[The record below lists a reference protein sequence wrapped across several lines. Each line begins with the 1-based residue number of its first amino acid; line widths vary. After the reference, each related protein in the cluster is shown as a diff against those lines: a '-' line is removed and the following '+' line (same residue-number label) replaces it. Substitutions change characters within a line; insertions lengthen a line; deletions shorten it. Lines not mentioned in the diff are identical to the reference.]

1 MDAMDAS
8 RFRKTKGSTTGS
20 TDASTDG
27 GTEEGTDGSTADGT
41 AGDIA
46 LSSATGR
53 WVLFTTVLG
62 SSMVLLDGTAVN
74 VALPRIGADLDAS
87 LAGLQWAVNAYLLTL
102 AGLILLGGSLG
113 DRYGRRRIFVV
124 GVLWFAVSSAMC
136 GLAPSAGLLVGAR
149 GLQGVGGALLTP
161 GSLAII
167 QAVFRPQDRAG
178 AVGTWAGLGGVAGAV
193 GPLLGGWL
201 AGGPGWRWVFL
212 INLPLA
218 ALTVAV
224 ALRHVPENRDESAS
238 GRFDVPGAVL
248 AALSLCSLTY
258 ALTAASTQPVAALVT
273 GGAAVLLGAA
283 FVVAERRSPRPMV
296 PLGLF
301 RVRMFS
307 YTNVVTVLIYGAL
320 AAVSFFLV
328 LQLQTTAGFSPL
340 VAGLALLPLTL
351 LMLAFSSRAA
361 RLGKRIGPHVPLTAG
376 PVVAAAG
383 VLLMLRIGP
392 DASYFA
398 DVLPAGVGLG
408 AGMTLLVAPLTATV
422 LDSVDVGRAGT
433 ASGINNAAARTGG
446 LVSVAAIPSVV
457 GLSGDEYRSPAD
469 VDAAFQGA
477 MLTCAGLLGFAAV
490 VAWLFVRPKAP
501 PPQETVDA
509 VCRTCSLSA
518 PPQAAERERLT
529 GGRPGAGGTDSAQL
543 PDRE

>member
-1 MDAMDAS
+1 MDAMN
-8 RFRKTKGSTTGS
+8 
-20 TDASTDG
+20 
-27 GTEEGTDGSTADGT
+27 TAR
-41 AGDIA
+41 AGEVTM
-46 LSSATGR
+46 SGPTGR
-53 WVLFTTVLG
+53 RVLFATVLG

-74 VALPRIGADLDAS
+74 VALPRIGEDLGSS

-113 DRYGRRRIFVV
+113 DRYGRRRIFVI

-136 GLAPSAGLLVGAR
+136 GLAPSATLLVGAR
-149 GLQGVGGALLTP
+149 GLQGIGGALLTP

-167 QAVFRPQDRAG
+167 QAVFRPQERAA

-212 INLPLA
+212 INLPFA
-218 ALTVAV
+218 VLTAVVAV
-224 ALRHVPENRDESAS
+224 RHVPENRDEAAS

-258 ALTAASTQPVAALVT
+258 ALTASSTQPLPALVT

-283 FVVAERRSPRPMV
+283 FIVTERRSPRPMV

-301 RVRMFS
+301 RVRLFS

-328 LQLQTTAGFSPL
+328 LQLQTTAGYPPL
-340 VAGLALLPLTL
+340 LAGLALLPLTL

-361 RLGKRIGPHVPLTAG
+361 RLGTRIGPHVPLTAG
-376 PVVAAAG
+376 PVLAGAG

-392 DASYFA
+392 DASYFG
-398 DVLPAGVGLG
+398 DVLPAGIGLG

-422 LDSVDVGRAGT
+422 LESVDVGRAGT

-446 LVSVAAIPSVV
+446 LISVAAIPSLV
-457 GLSGDEYRSPAD
+457 GLSGNEYRSPPD
-469 VDAAFQGA
+469 VDAAFHGA
-477 MLTCAGLLGFAAV
+477 MLTCAGLLGAAAV
-490 VAWLFVRPKAP
+490 TAWVFVRMAAP
-501 PPQETVDA
+501 APETVDA
-509 VCRTCSLSA
+509 VCRSCSLSA
-518 PPQAAERERLT
+518 PPPAAEREKP
-529 GGRPGAGGTDSAQL
+529 GGGA
-543 PDRE
+543 

>member
-1 MDAMDAS
+1 M
-8 RFRKTKGSTTGS
+8 
-20 TDASTDG
+20 
-27 GTEEGTDGSTADGT
+27 
-41 AGDIA
+41 AG
-46 LSSATGR
+46 ATGR
-53 WVLFTTVLG
+53 WVLFATVLG

-74 VALPRIGADLDAS
+74 VALPRIGADLGAS

-124 GVLWFAVSSAMC
+124 GVAWFAVSSALC
-136 GLAPSAGLLVGAR
+136 GFAPSAGFLIGAR

-167 QAVFRPQDRAG
+167 QAVFRPQDRAA
-178 AVGTWAGLGGVAGAV
+178 AVGVWAGLGGVAGAV

-201 AGGPGWRWVFL
+201 VGGPGWRWVFL

-224 ALRHVPENRDESAS
+224 ALRHVPENRDEEAG
-238 GRFDVPGAVL
+238 GRFDIPGAVL
-248 AALSLCSLTY
+248 AALSLGSLTY
-258 ALTAASTQPVAALVT
+258 GLTAASTQPLVALVT
-273 GGAAVLLGAA
+273 GTASVALGAA
-283 FVVAERRSPRPMV
+283 FIAVEGRSPHPMV

-301 RVRMFS
+301 SSRLFTV
-307 YTNVVTVLIYGAL
+307 TNIVTVLIYGAL

-340 VAGLALLPLTL
+340 LAGLALLPLTL

-361 RLGKRIGPHVPLTAG
+361 RLGSRIGPRVPLTAG

-383 VLLMLRIGP
+383 VLLMIRIGP
-392 DASYFA
+392 DASYFV
-398 DVLPAGVGLG
+398 DVLPAGIGLG

-422 LDSVDVGRAGT
+422 LESVDVAKAGT

-446 LVSVAAIPSVV
+446 LVSVAAIPAIV
-457 GLSGDEYRSPAD
+457 GLSGEEYRSPSD

-477 MLTCAGLLGFAAV
+477 MVSCAALLAAAAV
-490 VAWLFVRPKAP
+490 TAWFAVRAAAP
-501 PPQETVDA
+501 APESVEA
-509 VCRTCSLSA
+509 VCTSCSLSA
-518 PPQAAERERLT
+518 PPPTANPEEQ
-529 GGRPGAGGTDSAQL
+529 PHQ
-543 PDRE
+543 